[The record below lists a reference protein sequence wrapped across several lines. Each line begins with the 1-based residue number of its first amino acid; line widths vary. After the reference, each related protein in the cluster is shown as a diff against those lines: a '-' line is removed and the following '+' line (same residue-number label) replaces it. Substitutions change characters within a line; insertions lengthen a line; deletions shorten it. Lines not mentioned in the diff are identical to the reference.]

1 MAGGKTELDRS
12 SSALAR
18 SALLKAASFATV
30 GSASGIAG
38 ILTDTVN
45 GVESYMIVSCLLFSA
60 AILVT
65 LRFFRQ
71 IALQTVAIG
80 ATIYFAIYLCTCSI
94 AAILSKG
101 DHLNLFIYLIWF
113 FPLLVFNKLVNAPSV
128 ARSLA
133 KILVLSPA
141 VMLCVLWWRLIA
153 IYPKELLFLLV
164 ASSLSYITFALTFD
178 LVTRH
183 REEYL
188 VEQERA
194 SSLEALMKTNA
205 ELMLAKDRAEAA
217 SRAKSEFL
225 ANMSHEIRT
234 PMNGILGMTDV
245 VLDSELSPQ
254 QRDSLT
260 TVHASAVSLLDIIN
274 GMLDFSKI
282 EAGKMELDPLRF
294 YLRESLDET
303 MKAMAVSAHQKNL
316 GLTLEIKPEVPSFVI
331 GDAARLRQIV
341 VNLIGNA
348 IKFTSTGEV
357 VLEASVDGRS
367 GNELTL
373 HFLVRDTGI
382 GIAPEKQAMIFDPFS
397 QADGSTTRQFGG
409 TGLGLTISAR
419 LVAAMRGKLW
429 VESTL
434 GKGSRFHFTVC
445 LESATDAPQA
455 LSIDDASPTKQHGAK
470 ASRRILLTEDNMV
483 NQRVALRLLE
493 KEGHQV
499 VVAANGR
506 EAIEAWQKQRFDL
519 ILMDIQ
525 MPEMDGFSA
534 TSEIRRA
541 EAGSGGR
548 IPIVAMT
555 AHAMTG
561 DRERCLAAGMD
572 DYISKPIRKSDLM
585 EIIARQ
591 TYNEIAT
598 LQDT

>member
-1 MAGGKTELDRS
+1 MAGRKTELDGS

-18 SALLKAASFATV
+18 RGLLKAASLATV
-30 GSASGIAG
+30 GSAWGIPG
-38 ILTDTVN
+38 ILTHTVS

-65 LRFFRQ
+65 LRFFRR

-94 AAILSKG
+94 AAIMSKG
-101 DHLNLFIYLIWF
+101 NHLNLFIYFVWF

-133 KILVLSPA
+133 KILVLGPPA
-141 VMLCVLWWRLIA
+141 MLCGFWWRLIA

-164 ASSLSYITFALTFD
+164 ASCLSYITFALTFD
-178 LVTRH
+178 VVTRF
-183 REEYL
+183 REEFL

-194 SSLEALMKTNA
+194 SSLEALLKTNA
-205 ELMLAKDRAEAA
+205 ELLLAKDRAEAA
-217 SRAKSEFL
+217 NRAKSEFL

-234 PMNGILGMTDV
+234 PMNGIMGMTHV

-254 QRDSLT
+254 QRDSLV
-260 TVHASAVSLLDIIN
+260 TVHASAVALLDIIN
-274 GMLDFSKI
+274 GVLDFSKI

-294 YLRESLDET
+294 PLRESLEET
-303 MKAMAVSAHQKNL
+303 MKVMAVSAREKNL
-316 GLTLEIKPEVPSFVI
+316 ALTLEITPEIPNFVI

-348 IKFTSTGEV
+348 IKFTSAGEV
-357 VLEASVDGRS
+357 VLEVSVDGRS

-382 GIAPEKQAMIFDPFS
+382 GIAPEKHAMIFDPFS

-419 LVAAMRGKLW
+419 LAAAMRGKLW

-445 LESATDAPQA
+445 LESATDAPQE
-455 LSIDDASPTKQHGAK
+455 LSIDDAYPAEQHSATSP
-470 ASRRILLTEDNMV
+470 RLILLAEDSIV

-499 VVAANGR
+499 VIAANGR
-506 EAIEAWQKQRFDL
+506 EAIAAWQKQRFDL

-572 DYISKPIRKSDLM
+572 DYLSKPIRKSDLM
-585 EIIARQ
+585 EVIARQ
-591 TYNEIAT
+591 TYNEAVNT
-598 LQDT
+598 